1 MNEYF
6 LPDDISR
13 CSNEDCSKKLKCSR
27 YLDRLPFDTY
37 WYSEF
42 REPSCEYFIEKEDTY
57 KKNDIQASCKEETRF
72 K

>member
-27 YLDRLPFDTY
+27 YLDRFPFDTY
-37 WYSEF
+37 WYSDFTEDMD
-42 REPSCEYFIEKEDTY
+42 CFIEKKDEYENRKRNRQTL
-57 KKNDIQASCKEETRF
+57 QSR
-72 K
+72 

>member
-42 REPSCEYFIEKEDTY
+42 KESEECFI
-57 KKNDIQASCKEETRF
+57 KKNYDL
-72 K
+72 

>member
-42 REPSCEYFIEKEDTY
+42 KESEECFIEKEDTY
-57 KKNDIQASCKEETRF
+57 KKK
-72 K
+72 

>member
-27 YLDRLPFDTY
+27 HLDTLPFEQY
-37 WYSEF
+37 WYSDFTEDMD
-42 REPSCEYFIEKEDTY
+42 CFIEKKDEYENRKRNRQTL
-57 KKNDIQASCKEETRF
+57 QSR
-72 K
+72 